1 MLHWWPTRRVL
12 NPEAEGGFRMPSRLI
27 KGDMETWESLP
38 IDFTCSRSGLTQY
51 GGGFDLPDKVAQA
64 RALEEESTAP
74 DFWDDQRAAQQKM
87 QALNALQEQIGVWD
101 RLKQR
106 TQDAL
111 DLAEIAEDDAEMLAE
126 LDSEAC
132 SLVEELE
139 RREFTLALNGK
150 YDSGGAIISI
160 HAGAGGTEAQDWAA
174 MLQRMYLRWSEKKGY
189 ATEITD
195 MTQGEEAGIKSVTI
209 TVDGSYAYGYLQA
222 ERGTHRLV
230 RLSPFDAGNRR
241 HTSFA
246 KLEVMPIID
255 EDIEIEI
262 APNDIRMDVFLSSGA
277 GGQSVQKNAT
287 AVRLHHLP
295 TGIVVSC
302 QNERSQ
308 TQNREIALRIL
319 RGKLYAIEQEKI
331 AAEKARLKGE
341 NVQADF
347 GSQIRSYV
355 LHPYQM
361 VKDLRTNV
369 ETASPQTVLDGDLD
383 QFIEAWLKGQ
393 VGN

>member
-1 MLHWWPTRRVL
+1 
-12 NPEAEGGFRMPSRLI
+12 
-27 KGDMETWESLP
+27 
-38 IDFTCSRSGLTQY
+38 
-51 GGGFDLPDKVAQA
+51 
-64 RALEEESTAP
+64 
-74 DFWDDQRAAQQKM
+74 M
-87 QALNALQEQIGVWD
+87 QELNALKEQIGVWD
-101 RLKQR
+101 GLKER
-106 TQDAL
+106 AQDAQ
-111 DLAEIAEDDAEMLAE
+111 DLALIADDDVGMLSE
-126 LDSEAC
+126 LQQEAA
-132 SLVEELE
+132 SLEKELE
-139 RREFTLALNGK
+139 GREFTLALDGK
-150 YDSGGAIISI
+150 YDAGGAIVGI
-160 HAGAGGTEAQDWAA
+160 HAGAGGTEAQDWAS
-174 MLQRMYLRWSEKKGY
+174 MLLRMYLRWAEKKDF
-189 ATEITD
+189 ATEVTD

-209 TVDGSYAYGYLQA
+209 TVEGPYAYGYLQA

-262 APNDIRMDVFLSSGA
+262 SPNDIRIDVFLSSGA

-287 AVRLHHLP
+287 AVRLHHEP
-295 TGIVVSC
+295 SGIVVTC

-319 RGKLYAIEQEKI
+319 RGKLYAVEQERI

-369 ETASPQTVLDGDLD
+369 ETSTPQTVLDGELD
-383 QFIEAWLKGQ
+383 PFIEAWLKTQ
-393 VGN
+393 VGT

>member
-1 MLHWWPTRRVL
+1 
-12 NPEAEGGFRMPSRLI
+12 
-27 KGDMETWESLP
+27 
-38 IDFTCSRSGLTQY
+38 
-51 GGGFDLPDKVAQA
+51 
-64 RALEEESTAP
+64 
-74 DFWDDQRAAQQKM
+74 M
-87 QALNALQEQIGVWD
+87 QELNALQEQIGVWD
-101 RLKQR
+101 GLQQR

-111 DLAEIAEDDAEMLAE
+111 DLAGIADDDAGMLAE
-126 LDSEAC
+126 LQQEAAD
-132 SLVEELE
+132 LEEELE
-139 RREFTLALNGK
+139 GREFTLALNGK
-150 YDSGGAIISI
+150 YDSGGAIFSI
-160 HAGAGGTEAQDWAA
+160 HAGAGGTEAQDWTD
-174 MLQRMYLRWSEKKGY
+174 MLLRMYLRWAEKKGFS
-189 ATEITD
+189 TEITD
-195 MTQGEEAGIKSVTI
+195 MTQGEEAGIKSVTV
-209 TVDGSYAYGYLQA
+209 TVEGPYAYGFLQA
-222 ERGTHRLV
+222 EHGTHRLV
-230 RLSPFDAGNRR
+230 RLSPFDTGNRR

-246 KLEVMPIID
+246 KLEVVPIID

-287 AVRLHHLP
+287 AVRLHHEP

-319 RGKLYAIEQEKI
+319 RGKLYAVEQEKI

-341 NVQADF
+341 NFQADF

-369 ETASPQTVLDGDLD
+369 ETAAPQTVLDGELD
-383 QFIEAWLKGQ
+383 PFIEAWLKTQ
-393 VGN
+393 VGA

>member
-1 MLHWWPTRRVL
+1 MSTR
-12 NPEAEGGFRMPSRLI
+12 
-27 KGDMETWESLP
+27 
-38 IDFTCSRSGLTQY
+38 Y
-51 GGGFDLPDKVAQA
+51 GGGFDLPDKVDRVQE
-64 RALEEESTAP
+64 LEKQSIAP
-74 DFWDDQRAAQQKM
+74 GFWDDQRAAQQKM
-87 QALNALQEQIGVWD
+87 QELNALKEQIGVWD
-101 RLKQR
+101 GLQERA
-106 TQDAL
+106 QDAQ
-111 DLAEIAEDDAEMLAE
+111 DLALMADDDAGMLGE
-126 LDSEAC
+126 LSQEAAA
-132 SLVEELE
+132 LETELE
-139 RREFTLALNGK
+139 SREFTLALNGK
-150 YDSGGAIISI
+150 YDAGGAIVSI

-174 MLQRMYLRWSEKKGY
+174 MLLRMYLRWAEKKDF
-189 ATEITD
+189 ATEVTD

-209 TVDGSYAYGYLQA
+209 TVEGPYAYGYLQA

-262 APNDIRMDVFLSSGA
+262 SPNDIRIDVFLSSGA

-287 AVRLHHLP
+287 AVRLHHEP
-295 TGIVVSC
+295 SGIVVTC

-319 RGKLYAIEQEKI
+319 RGKLYAVEQERI

-369 ETASPQTVLDGDLD
+369 ETSTPQTVLDGELD
-383 QFIEAWLKGQ
+383 QFIEAWLKMQ
-393 VGN
+393 VGT

>member
-1 MLHWWPTRRVL
+1 MERVQVL
-12 NPEAEGGFRMPSRLI
+12 E
-27 KGDMETWESLP
+27 KET
-38 IDFTCSRSGLTQY
+38 I
-51 GGGFDLPDKVAQA
+51 
-64 RALEEESTAP
+64 AP
-74 DFWDDQRAAQQKM
+74 GFWDDQRVAQQKM
-87 QALNALQEQIGVWD
+87 QELNALQDQIRVWD
-101 RLKQR
+101 GLQQRTEDAHDLAGIADDDEEMLTELKQEAN
-106 TQDAL
+106 AL
-111 DLAEIAEDDAEMLAE
+111 EK
-126 LDSEAC
+126 
-132 SLVEELE
+132 ELE

-160 HAGAGGTEAQDWAA
+160 HAGAGGTEAQDWAD
-174 MLQRMYLRWSEKKGY
+174 MLLRMYLRWAEKKDF

-195 MTQGEEAGIKSVTI
+195 MTQGEEAGIKSVTV
-209 TVDGSYAYGYLQA
+209 TVEGSYAYGFLRA

-230 RLSPFDAGNRR
+230 RISPFDAGNRR

-246 KLEVMPIID
+246 KLEVLPIID

-262 APNDIRMDVFLSSGA
+262 APNDIRIDVFLSSGA

-319 RGKLYAIEQEKI
+319 RGKLYAVEQEKI
-331 AAEKARLKGE
+331 AAEKARLKGD

-361 VKDLRTNV
+361 VKDLRTNL
-369 ETASPQTVLDGDLD
+369 ETAAPQTVLDGELD
-383 QFIEAWLKGQ
+383 PFIEAWLKTQ
-393 VGN
+393 VGA

>member
-1 MLHWWPTRRVL
+1 
-12 NPEAEGGFRMPSRLI
+12 
-27 KGDMETWESLP
+27 MEKET
-38 IDFTCSRSGLTQY
+38 I
-51 GGGFDLPDKVAQA
+51 
-64 RALEEESTAP
+64 AP
-74 DFWDDQRAAQQKM
+74 GFWDDQRVAQQKM
-87 QALNALQEQIGVWD
+87 QELNALQDQIRVWD
-101 RLKQR
+101 GLQQR
-106 TQDAL
+106 TEDAL
-111 DLAEIAEDDAEMLAE
+111 DLAGIADDDEEMLTE
-126 LDSEAC
+126 LKQEANA
-132 SLVEELE
+132 LEKELE

-160 HAGAGGTEAQDWAA
+160 HAGAGGTEAQDWAD
-174 MLQRMYLRWSEKKGY
+174 MLLRMYLRWAEKKDF

-195 MTQGEEAGIKSVTI
+195 MTQGEEAGIKSVTV
-209 TVDGSYAYGYLQA
+209 TVEGSYAYGFLRA

-230 RLSPFDAGNRR
+230 RISPFDAGNRR

-246 KLEVMPIID
+246 KLEVLPIID

-262 APNDIRMDVFLSSGA
+262 APNDIRIDVFLSSGA

-319 RGKLYAIEQEKI
+319 RGKLYAVEQEKI
-331 AAEKARLKGE
+331 AAEKARLKGD

-361 VKDLRTNV
+361 VKDLRTNL
-369 ETASPQTVLDGDLD
+369 ETAAPQTVLDGELD
-383 QFIEAWLKGQ
+383 PFIEAWLKTQ
-393 VGN
+393 VGA

>member
-1 MLHWWPTRRVL
+1 
-12 NPEAEGGFRMPSRLI
+12 
-27 KGDMETWESLP
+27 
-38 IDFTCSRSGLTQY
+38 
-51 GGGFDLPDKVAQA
+51 
-64 RALEEESTAP
+64 
-74 DFWDDQRAAQQKM
+74 M
-87 QALNALQEQIGVWD
+87 QELNALKEQIGVWD
-101 RLKQR
+101 GLKER
-106 TQDAL
+106 AQDAQ
-111 DLAEIAEDDAEMLAE
+111 DLALIADDDDGMLGE
-126 LDSEAC
+126 LQQEAAA
-132 SLVEELE
+132 LEKELE
-139 RREFTLALNGK
+139 NREFTLALDGK
-150 YDSGGAIISI
+150 YDAGGAIISI
-160 HAGAGGTEAQDWAA
+160 HAGAGGTEAQDWAS
-174 MLQRMYLRWSEKKGY
+174 MLLRMYLRWAEKKDF
-189 ATEITD
+189 ATEVTD

-209 TVDGSYAYGYLQA
+209 TVEGPFAYGYLQA

-262 APNDIRMDVFLSSGA
+262 SPNDIRVDVFLSSGA

-287 AVRLHHLP
+287 AVRLHHEP
-295 TGIVVSC
+295 SGIVVSC

-319 RGKLYAIEQEKI
+319 RGKLYALEQERI
-331 AAEKARLKGE
+331 AAEKARLKGD

-369 ETASPQTVLDGDLD
+369 ETSTPQTVLDGELD
-383 QFIEAWLKGQ
+383 PFIEAWLKTQ
-393 VGN
+393 VGT

>member
-1 MLHWWPTRRVL
+1 
-12 NPEAEGGFRMPSRLI
+12 
-27 KGDMETWESLP
+27 
-38 IDFTCSRSGLTQY
+38 
-51 GGGFDLPDKVAQA
+51 
-64 RALEEESTAP
+64 
-74 DFWDDQRAAQQKM
+74 M
-87 QALNALQEQIGVWD
+87 QELNALQEQIGVWD
-101 RLKQR
+101 SLQSRA
-106 TQDAL
+106 QDAL
-111 DLAEIAEDDAEMLAE
+111 DLAEIADNDAGMLTE
-126 LDSEAC
+126 LQQEA
-132 SLVEELE
+132 LALEEELE
-139 RREFTLALNGK
+139 EREFTLALDGK

-160 HAGAGGTEAQDWAA
+160 HAGAGGTEAQDWAE
-174 MLQRMYLRWSEKKGY
+174 MLQRMYLRWAEKKGFT
-189 ATEITD
+189 TEITD

-209 TVDGSYAYGYLQA
+209 TVEGPYAYGFLQA
-222 ERGTHRLV
+222 ERGAHRLV

-255 EDIEIEI
+255 EDIEIDI
-262 APNDIRMDVFLSSGA
+262 APNDIRIDVFLASGA

-287 AVRLHHLP
+287 AVRLHHEP
-295 TGIVVSC
+295 TGIVVTC

-308 TQNREIALRIL
+308 TQNREIALKIL

-369 ETASPQTVLDGDLD
+369 ETATPQTVLDGDLD
-383 QFIEAWLKGQ
+383 PFIEAWLKTQ
-393 VGN
+393 VGE

>member
-1 MLHWWPTRRVL
+1 MRW
-12 NPEAEGGFRMPSRLI
+12 AEKEG
-27 KGDMETWESLP
+27 
-38 IDFTCSRSGLTQY
+38 C
-51 GGGFDLPDKVAQA
+51 
-64 RALEEESTAP
+64 
-74 DFWDDQRAAQQKM
+74 
-87 QALNALQEQIGVWD
+87 
-101 RLKQR
+101 
-106 TQDAL
+106 
-111 DLAEIAEDDAEMLAE
+111 
-126 LDSEAC
+126 
-132 SLVEELE
+132 
-139 RREFTLALNGK
+139 
-150 YDSGGAIISI
+150 AIVIR
-160 HAGAGGTEAQDWAA
+160 H
-174 MLQRMYLRWSEKKGY
+174 
-189 ATEITD
+189 

-209 TVDGSYAYGYLQA
+209 TVEGSYAYGFLQA

-246 KLEVMPIID
+246 KLEVLPIID

-262 APNDIRMDVFLSSGA
+262 APSDIRMDVFLSSGA

-295 TGIVVSC
+295 TGTVVSC

-308 TQNREIALRIL
+308 TQNREIALKIL
-319 RGKLYAIEQEKI
+319 RGKLYAMEQDKI

-369 ETASPQTVLDGDLD
+369 ETASPQTVLDGELD
-383 QFIEAWLKGQ
+383 PFIEAWLKTQ
-393 VGN
+393 VGT

>member
-1 MLHWWPTRRVL
+1 
-12 NPEAEGGFRMPSRLI
+12 
-27 KGDMETWESLP
+27 
-38 IDFTCSRSGLTQY
+38 
-51 GGGFDLPDKVAQA
+51 
-64 RALEEESTAP
+64 
-74 DFWDDQRAAQQKM
+74 M
-87 QALNALQEQIGVWD
+87 QELNALREQIAVWGGL
-101 RLKQR
+101 RQR
-106 TQDAL
+106 SRDAL
-111 DLAEIAEDDAEMLAE
+111 DLAEIADDDAGMLTE
-126 LDSEAC
+126 LQQEAAA
-132 SLVEELE
+132 LEEELE
-139 RREFTLALNGK
+139 EREFTLALSGK
-150 YDSGGAIISI
+150 YDSGGAIIGI

-174 MLQRMYLRWSEKKGY
+174 MLLRMYLRWAEKKGF

-195 MTQGEEAGIKSVTI
+195 MTQGEEAGVKSVTV
-209 TVDGSYAYGYLQA
+209 TVEGPFAYGFLQA

-230 RLSPFDAGNRR
+230 RLSPFDTGNRR

-246 KLEVMPIID
+246 KLEAMPIID

-262 APNDIRMDVFLSSGA
+262 APNDIRIDVFLASGA

-287 AVRLHHLP
+287 AVRLHHEP

-331 AAEKARLKGE
+331 AAEKSRLKGE

-369 ETASPQTVLDGDLD
+369 ETAAAQGVLDGNLD
-383 QFIEAWLKGQ
+383 PFIEAWLKTQ
-393 VGN
+393 VGA

>member
-1 MLHWWPTRRVL
+1 
-12 NPEAEGGFRMPSRLI
+12 
-27 KGDMETWESLP
+27 MEKET
-38 IDFTCSRSGLTQY
+38 I
-51 GGGFDLPDKVAQA
+51 
-64 RALEEESTAP
+64 AP
-74 DFWDDQRAAQQKM
+74 GFWDDQRVAQQKM
-87 QALNALQEQIGVWD
+87 QELNALQDQIRVWD
-101 RLKQR
+101 GLQQRTEDAHDLAGIADDDEEMLTELKQEAN
-106 TQDAL
+106 AL
-111 DLAEIAEDDAEMLAE
+111 EK
-126 LDSEAC
+126 
-132 SLVEELE
+132 ELE

-160 HAGAGGTEAQDWAA
+160 HAGAGGTEAQDWAD
-174 MLQRMYLRWSEKKGY
+174 MLLRMYLRWAEKKDF

-195 MTQGEEAGIKSVTI
+195 MTQGEEAGIKSVTV
-209 TVDGSYAYGYLQA
+209 TVEGSYAYGFLRA

-230 RLSPFDAGNRR
+230 RISPFDAGNRR

-246 KLEVMPIID
+246 KLEVLPIID

-262 APNDIRMDVFLSSGA
+262 APNDIRIDVFLSSGA

-319 RGKLYAIEQEKI
+319 RGKLYAVEQEKI
-331 AAEKARLKGE
+331 AAEKARLKGD

-361 VKDLRTNV
+361 VKDLRTNL
-369 ETASPQTVLDGDLD
+369 ETAAPQTVLDGELD
-383 QFIEAWLKGQ
+383 PFIEAWLKTQ
-393 VGN
+393 VGA

>member
-1 MLHWWPTRRVL
+1 MLGEL
-12 NPEAEGGFRMPSRLI
+12 QQEA
-27 KGDMETWESLP
+27 
-38 IDFTCSRSGLTQY
+38 
-51 GGGFDLPDKVAQA
+51 A
-64 RALEEESTAP
+64 ALE
-74 DFWDDQRAAQQKM
+74 K
-87 QALNALQEQIGVWD
+87 
-101 RLKQR
+101 
-106 TQDAL
+106 
-111 DLAEIAEDDAEMLAE
+111 
-126 LDSEAC
+126 
-132 SLVEELE
+132 ELE
-139 RREFTLALNGK
+139 GREFTLALNGK
-150 YDSGGAIISI
+150 YDAGGAIVSI

-174 MLQRMYLRWSEKKGY
+174 MLLRMYLRWAEKKDF
-189 ATEITD
+189 AAEVTD

-209 TVDGSYAYGYLQA
+209 TVEGPYAYGYLQA

-262 APNDIRMDVFLSSGA
+262 SPNDVRIDVFLSSGA

-287 AVRLHHLP
+287 AVRLHHEP
-295 TGIVVSC
+295 SGIVVTC

-319 RGKLYAIEQEKI
+319 RGKLYAVEQERI

-369 ETASPQTVLDGDLD
+369 ETSTPQTVLDGELD
-383 QFIEAWLKGQ
+383 PFIEAWLKTQ
-393 VGN
+393 VGT